1 MTNKSIRL
9 DRGLAVELYYAL
21 QVATEGKVVCGSK
34 SSMAGD
40 LREVMEKID
49 KVWEV
54 TK

>member
-1 MTNKSIRL
+1 MKSIKL

-40 LREVMEKID
+40 LKEVMSKLD
-49 KVWEV
+49 KEWEI